1 MKPIPDTPESPSDHE
16 PGAPGHPQEGAE
28 VTITVNG
35 STYKIHRGH
44 QTVTAIKQVA
54 LVPLAHDLEQVV
66 GNALTPLPDDGSVTL
81 KGGEVFVSHPK
92 DAGSS

>member
-1 MKPIPDTPESPSDHE
+1 MNTPDTPESPTDHE
-16 PGAPGHPQEGAE
+16 PGPPSHPQEGPE

-35 STYKIHRGH
+35 VTYKLHRGH
-44 QTVTAIKQVA
+44 QTVAAIKQVA
-54 LVPLAHDLEQVV
+54 QVPLAHDLEQVV
-66 GNALTPLPDDGSVTL
+66 GDALKPLPDDGSVTL